1 MNLIFFQTFFSS
13 VCIFLLKQSDY
24 GANEEFIERVRE
36 KFVSV
41 QVANKLANDSGSS
54 GADNTQLFTVK
65 NSIVDPTGVN
75 AVVLEGLRKDELEN
89 FKYFRICPYL
99 SLHILGA

>member
-1 MNLIFFQTFFSS
+1 M
-13 VCIFLLKQSDY
+13 KQSDY

-89 FKYFRICPYL
+89 FNEVIKVFFGFARIC
-99 SLHILGA
+99 HCIFLGHR